1 MAKDTVLVE
10 QIVNDFVLSVDN
22 DDYANNVSDV
32 VIRNFALRGVREM
45 GFDILRRIK
54 STQLT
59 VDSTL
64 GTVALPADFVDL
76 VRIGILGSDGIVY
89 VFGQNDHINLL
100 ENEPKA
106 SVPDYLNGFESY
118 VFRNWVSEVSDGGVY
133 GAGGGHLPGEYRV
146 NYEHNRI
153 ELSSNS
159 GVSQVVLE
167 YIADE
172 ALSDNPSI
180 HIYAEEALRA
190 YIYLKLVERKANVP
204 AVEKS
209 RARQQ
214 YYNERR
220 LANSRLKTFTKDEAL
235 KTIRKNF
242 KQSPKY

>member
-1 MAKDTVLVE
+1 MAKDTVSVE

-32 VIRNFALRGVREM
+32 VIRNFALRGIREM

-54 STQLT
+54 STELT

-64 GTVALPADFVDL
+64 GTVTLPTDFVDL

-100 ENEPKA
+100 ESEPKA

-133 GAGGGHLPGEYRV
+133 GVGGGHLPGEYRI